1 MWVDQSLGDISK
13 EKLNE
18 YIQKGIAY
26 RTKTG
31 NYRKKQYLDEM
42 PGELIS
48 DFWDDMQ
55 PINSQSKEKIDIEG
69 QKSEELIKRIISSA
83 SEVGDLVLDFQLGS
97 GTTAAVTHKMKR
109 QYIGIEQLDYNEN
122 DSIIRLKNVIKGD
135 QSGISKSINWAGGGD
150 FVYIELMK
158 WNQLYIDKIIQA
170 ESPDELKQIWDTMKA
185 KAFLSYKVEPKM
197 IDENA
202 RDFEELSL
210 GNQKKFL
217 LECLDKNQL
226 YVNLSEIDDMD
237 YNVSEGDKRLNKLFY
252 GLK

>member
-1 MWVDQSLGDISK
+1 LWVDQSLGDISK

-217 LECLDKNQL
+217 LE
-226 YVNLSEIDDMD
+226 
-237 YNVSEGDKRLNKLFY
+237 
-252 GLK
+252 

>member
-1 MWVDQSLGDISK
+1 LWVDQSLGDISK